1 MTSTVPVRRL
11 DRLDPQQVDEVLK
24 LTRAAGDADGTYPL
38 SEHVVLHLR
47 HGGDE
52 PAEHLII
59 RMDEQLVGYAHV
71 DTTDAIEGASAE
83 LVVHPMFR
91 RHGLGR
97 ALVTAATAA
106 ATGHDPL
113 GRLRLWAHGD
123 HPSASALALSLGF
136 ERHRVLCQMR
146 RSLYAPVDAPA
157 LPRGV
162 RIRAFRPGLDDT
174 RWVEL
179 NTRAFAHHPDQGRW
193 TLKDLRVRM
202 TEPWFDPAGFLLAE
216 RVPEPDD
223 APEPDGASLTD
234 GAAGPDGDRP
244 LLGFHWT
251 KVHGALRAEGD
262 DVHQHDPI
270 GEVYVLGVDPAAQG
284 LGLGTALTLAG
295 LRYLRGRGLDQAML
309 YVDGDDRGAVHL
321 YQKLG
326 FARWSTDVCFQRLT

>member
-1 MTSTVPVRRL
+1 VTTTAPVQRTTHL
-11 DRLDPQQVDEVLK
+11 SPGEVAEVLE
-24 LTRAAGDADGTYPL
+24 LARAAGDADGAYPL

-52 PAEHLII
+52 PAIHLLV
-59 RMDEQLVGYAHV
+59 RADGQLVGYAHV

-83 LVVHPMFR
+83 LVVHPMYR

-106 ATGHDPL
+106 ATEHDPS

-123 HPSASALALSLGF
+123 HPSASALALSQGF
-136 ERHRVLCQMR
+136 ERHRVL
-146 RSLYAPVDAPA
+146 SLYAPVEAPD
-157 LPRGV
+157 LPEGV
-162 RIRAFRPGLDDT
+162 RIRAFRPGDDDT

-179 NTRAFAHHPDQGRW
+179 NARAFARHPDQGRW

-202 TEPWFDPAGFLLAE
+202 AEPWFDPAGFLLAE
-216 RVPEPDD
+216 RTAGQDTAPDD
-223 APEPDGASLTD
+223 GGPRRPENHPI
-234 GAAGPDGDRP
+234 
-244 LLGFHWT
+244 LGFHWT
-251 KVHGALRAEGD
+251 KVHGALRVDGAD
-262 DVHQHDPI
+262 THQHDPI
-270 GEVYVLGVDPAAQG
+270 GEVYVLGVDPSAQG

-309 YVDGDDRGAVHL
+309 YVDESDQAAVHL

-326 FARWSTDVCFQRLT
+326 FAQWSTDVSYRRRI